1 MKYQKGN
8 KSRIRENENNTLLD
22 NDLGKPIEKKTK
34 KKEKIPGADFP
45 LKKTVDVKDIWIRK
59 KRMQWWK
66 TFTFLKQ
73 TKCHTGL
80 EWKRP
85 FNWAYHLS

>member
-45 LKKTVDVKDIWIRK
+45 LKKTVDVKDI
-59 KRMQWWK
+59 
-66 TFTFLKQ
+66 
-73 TKCHTGL
+73 
-80 EWKRP
+80 
-85 FNWAYHLS
+85 